1 MSAAGL
7 WDVYTKHEIDDLF
20 AKWFNKFHQDL
31 VEHGEIPK
39 AEFEYPI
46 PSVEAKMGSMERSR
60 KFVAELWQKMNE
72 DEEREREKTQEGRTK
87 NSAHNGIG

>member
-7 WDVYTKHEIDDLF
+7 WDVYTKDEIDDLF

-31 VEHGEIPK
+31 VEHGEIEK

-46 PSVEAKMGSMERSR
+46 PSVEAKKGSEERGR
-60 KFVAELWQKMNE
+60 KYVAELWKRV
-72 DEEREREKTQEGRTK
+72 DEKERGGGKTD
-87 NSAHNGIG
+87 